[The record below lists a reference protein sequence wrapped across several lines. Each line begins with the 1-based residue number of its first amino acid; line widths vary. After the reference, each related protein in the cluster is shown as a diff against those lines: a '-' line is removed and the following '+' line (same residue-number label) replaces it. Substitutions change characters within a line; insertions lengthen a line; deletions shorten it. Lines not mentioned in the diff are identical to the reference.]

1 MNRLFFKKE
10 SFSKEFITSKLT
22 NFIKNRALAA
32 IDSKAYIE
40 INKYLRINYSKSLN
54 EIVKIWAYN
63 LECSRVGDYW
73 KLELSSTAKIKDTP
87 LNNIV
92 RLIDDGNRQVKG
104 LNFFNKQLD
113 YINKNK
119 YIIYR
124 YYKIDRRARIWE

>member
-1 MNRLFFKKE
+1 MNRLFFRKE

-32 IDSKAYIE
+32 IDPKAYFE
-40 INKYLRINYSKSLN
+40 IDEYLKTNYSKSLN

-63 LECSRVGDYW
+63 LKCSKVGGYW
-73 KLELSSTAKIKDTP
+73 KLELSSTIKIKDIP
-87 LNNIV
+87 LNAVI
-92 RLIDDGNRQVKG
+92 RLIDNGNRQIRG